1 MRKIA
6 FEVSHGGFP
15 VAQADIFVLD
25 SGNSKPKRLVE
36 GIMPVWS
43 PDGRKLAFC
52 TREGRG
58 FGQVQLINA
67 DGSGRVELT
76 HLRGGACPTDWS
88 SDGEKILSIAYG
100 TADPTIFVMD
110 SDGGTLK
117 QITSGYGARWSPD
130 GKRLVFCRSTG
141 TRGMSGSIW
150 TTNSDGT
157 GAAKVVDD
165 NSNVLEVAWFPDGK
179 GIVFS
184 SEREDKRKSSLFRVP
199 PDGSSLET
207 IAVDKHLSLYFPV
220 LSPDGTQVVADG
232 IEDRETSLVLLDL
245 VNHHVKVLAHGLHP
259 SVLWEKP

>member
-1 MRKIA
+1 
-6 FEVSHGGFP
+6 
-15 VAQADIFVLD
+15 
-25 SGNSKPKRLVE
+25 
-36 GIMPVWS
+36 
-43 PDGRKLAFC
+43 
-52 TREGRG
+52 
-58 FGQVQLINA
+58 
-67 DGSGRVELT
+67 
-76 HLRGGACPTDWS
+76 
-88 SDGEKILSIAYG
+88 
-100 TADPTIFVMD
+100 
-110 SDGGTLK
+110 
-117 QITSGYGARWSPD
+117 
-130 GKRLVFCRSTG
+130 
-141 TRGMSGSIW
+141 MSGSIW